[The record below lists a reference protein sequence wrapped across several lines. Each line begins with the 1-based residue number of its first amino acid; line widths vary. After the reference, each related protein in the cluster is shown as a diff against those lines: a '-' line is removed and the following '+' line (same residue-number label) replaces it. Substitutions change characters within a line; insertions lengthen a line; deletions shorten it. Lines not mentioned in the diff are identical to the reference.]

1 MTGGIKVTLILDLPS
16 DVDERLQQDADRK
29 GIPKESLA
37 IDIIARS
44 VGSLENESSF
54 WSPESF
60 ESLARKQG
68 VEPIR
73 DFQEWLANLP
83 DIEGA
88 NELAERV
95 TAARQERRELEKTR
109 P

>member
-1 MTGGIKVTLILDLPS
+1 MTLILDLPI
-16 DVDERLQQDADRK
+16 DVDEQLQQDADRK
-29 GIPKESLA
+29 GIPKELLA
-37 IDIIARS
+37 VDIIARS
-44 VGSLENESSF
+44 VGASSEVREKEPGF
-54 WSPESF
+54 WSSQSF

-73 DFQEWLANLP
+73 DFRAWLANLP

-88 NELAERV
+88 DELAERV
-95 TAARQERRELEKTR
+95 TAARQERREIERTH

>member
-1 MTGGIKVTLILDLPS
+1 MTLILDLPG

-44 VGSLENESSF
+44 VGSQEEASF
-54 WSPESF
+54 WTPGSF
-60 ESLARKQG
+60 ESLARKQR

-73 DFQEWLANLP
+73 DFQGWLANLP
-83 DIEGA
+83 DVEGA
-88 NELAERV
+88 DELADRV
-95 TAARQERRELEKTR
+95 TAARQERREIERTH